1 MFNLQSNNS
10 RRFALIISILRKHY
24 TSFDHRGKPSNLT
37 FDNLLDDNFSIF
49 IGTSNQTKLP
59 FESRIVCANNN
70 SM

>member
-24 TSFDHRGKPSNLT
+24 TSFDRGKPSNPT

-70 SM
+70 GM